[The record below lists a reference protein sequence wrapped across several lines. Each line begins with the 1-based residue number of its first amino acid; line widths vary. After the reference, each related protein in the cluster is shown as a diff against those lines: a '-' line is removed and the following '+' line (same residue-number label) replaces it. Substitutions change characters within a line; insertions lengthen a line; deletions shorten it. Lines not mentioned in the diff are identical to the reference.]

1 MGTYMSAYVEVDYDM
16 RSQPFSDPTQ
26 VYSLTNGSFAL
37 DKGYHVFDALA
48 GGRNS
53 AMSPEDQEPASIP
66 LIPPRGM
73 PTPCSAAVAQDYY
86 YIVAEA
92 TEPPDHYVW
101 PAHRCVLPPVA
112 EGWLTKEGSHEAE
125 FVQWFNCGPKRRV
138 WRVVSAPGL
147 YNASWLRLDEF
158 DLSLKHHSLEL
169 KN

>member
-1 MGTYMSAYVEVDYDM
+1 
-16 RSQPFSDPTQ
+16 
-26 VYSLTNGSFAL
+26 
-37 DKGYHVFDALA
+37 VFDALA

-112 EGWLTKEGSHEAE
+112 EGWLTKAGSHEDE

-169 KN
+169 KNLPVEYRIIRAAMSMLVDEHGPERVRLVVWFS